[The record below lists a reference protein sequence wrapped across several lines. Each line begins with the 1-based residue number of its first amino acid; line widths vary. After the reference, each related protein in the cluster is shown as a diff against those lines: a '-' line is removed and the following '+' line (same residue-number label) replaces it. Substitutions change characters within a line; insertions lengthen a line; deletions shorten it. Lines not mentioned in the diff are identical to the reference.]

1 MRRLA
6 VGALLLFA
14 VTAAVPGRAGEVP
27 GALVV
32 LEAAPGTPGA
42 DPSAAPPRFVL
53 LKDGQVF
60 VGGTARLEQG
70 RLEKP
75 ELQALR
81 KRMDALRKAAG
92 RAGELALGAGEG
104 RFRVALPE
112 DNPPL
117 LTLTGDPE
125 QLPAPLSPH
134 AALVLELLSFHHP
147 SLRPYAP
154 ASYALGVREGQ
165 LPGGC
170 RAWNLAFAI
179 DQAVGSPRVVT
190 AAEAAGW
197 PTGALPASV
206 CSGERRYVVTLRPL
220 LPGEQP

>member
-1 MRRLA
+1 MRRLVA
-6 VGALLLFA
+6 VAVALL
-14 VTAAVPGRAGEVP
+14 VVRAVPGLAGEVP

-42 DPSAAPPRFVL
+42 DPAAAPPRFVL

-70 RLEKP
+70 RLEKS

-81 KRMDALRKAAG
+81 KRIDALRKAAG
-92 RAGELALGAGEG
+92 RAGELALGGGER

-112 DNPPL
+112 ENPAL
-117 LTLTGDPE
+117 LTLSGDPE
-125 QLPAPLSPH
+125 QLPAPLSPA
-134 AALVLELLSFHHP
+134 AALVVELLSFHHP

-154 ASYALGVREGQ
+154 AGYALSVREGK

-170 RAWNLAFAI
+170 RAWNLAFPI
-179 DQAVGSPRVVT
+179 EQAVASTRVVS

-197 PTGALPASV
+197 PTGGLPAVV
-206 CSGERRYVVTLRPL
+206 CAGERRYVVTLRPL